1 MTEHQTALAGKLA
14 IAAAETGIKAF
25 VARIIKAIKAKG
37 ITLSKM
43 LQIYGIV
50 ERAVKDIEVVLAQ
63 K

>member
-50 ERAVKDIEVVLAQ
+50 ERAVKDIEAVLAQ